1 MNKLLSVLAITAV
14 LPFSALAGAD
24 FVEGDKTFAGE
35 AELGGTLTTGNSESS
50 SIKARL
56 SMKHE
61 LGNWENNYLLEALYN
76 ENTDSDDGSTT
87 ENESYQAGF
96 QGNYRF
102 DARNYTFANANYYR
116 DPSTGYDYTLTASA
130 GYGYRAYETEA
141 TFLDLEVGPGYLYQ
155 KLTNEEAALQGVSS
169 EDSVVA
175 HGVVNFESKIS
186 DNSTF
191 KQRFVA
197 DYGDKLL
204 ARSETSLTANIIGA
218 LAMKLSFVVRYD
230 EKPLDGKK
238 STDTETNMTLL
249 YAF

>member
-1 MNKLLSVLAITAV
+1 MNKLLSVLAVTAV

-24 FVEGDKTFAGE
+24 FIEGDKTFAGE

-50 SIKARL
+50 SIKGRL
-56 SMKHE
+56 NMKHE
-61 LGNWENNYLLEALYN
+61 LGRWENNYLLEALYS
-76 ENTDSDDGSTT
+76 ENTDSDDGSKT
-87 ENESYQAGF
+87 ENESYQAGA

-102 DARNYTFANANYYR
+102 DARSYLFANANYYR
-116 DPSTGYDYTLTASA
+116 DPSTGYEYTITSSA
-130 GYGYRAYETEA
+130 GYGYRAYETA
-141 TFLDLEVGPGYLYQ
+141 DAFLDLEIGPGYQYQ
-155 KLTNEEAALQGVSS
+155 KLDDEQALLEGESS
-169 EDSVVA
+169 QDSVVA
-175 HGVVNFESKIS
+175 HGVANFETKIS
-186 DNSTF
+186 DSSTF
-191 KQRFVA
+191 KQKFVA

-230 EKPLDGKK
+230 DEPLDGKK